1 MIYYKPVISHFVVI
15 VSLHVDSN
23 RYIFQKKVCKV
34 IDSRCFSCE
43 RLYVILRFYLI
54 QHFMGKP
61 HQTQII
67 FQSRL
72 FVYVIKTCLEE
83 IFEKDMDQ

>member
-34 IDSRCFSCE
+34 IDSRFFSCE

-54 QHFMGKP
+54 IGHK
-61 HQTQII
+61 
-67 FQSRL
+67 
-72 FVYVIKTCLEE
+72 
-83 IFEKDMDQ
+83 

>member
-1 MIYYKPVISHFVVI
+1 
-15 VSLHVDSN
+15 
-23 RYIFQKKVCKV
+23 
-34 IDSRCFSCE
+34 
-43 RLYVILRFYLI
+43 
-54 QHFMGKP
+54 MGKP

-67 FQSRL
+67 IQSTL